1 MKSFD
6 FFKFTDKKSNSRE
19 FLQGFFCEN
28 GYKIATNAKILV
40 MVKDTYDKNFENHI
54 IAKDNTFI
62 NGVFPAYKSVIPLN
76 NSKAVYTKVSTEK
89 LYEVQKALT
98 ENKGVYSVH
107 KKLLTAYEKNSNG
120 GAVVLVQGHIFS
132 IAMIER
138 VLYFLSMYPDS
149 EFYMPDR
156 NYKASYLIAG
166 TKDNIKAICVFM
178 PMILDL
184 SEYVLFN
191 GVYFEKQN
199 ITLDMLNFIKKY
211 YKNAFERDN
220 LNCLTSKDKKDY
232 ACIEKYFSFM
242 CEKVCVE
249 TTESISKKVTAD
261 SRKRHS
267 KKCKKSLFSDILNFF
282 KKKRK

>member
-1 MKSFD
+1 MFD
-6 FFKFTDKKSNSRE
+6 E
-19 FLQGFFCEN
+19 
-28 GYKIATNAKILV
+28 
-40 MVKDTYDKNFENHI
+40 DTRLAYDEKH
-54 IAKDNTFI
+54 
-62 NGVFPAYKSVIPLN
+62 
-76 NSKAVYTKVSTEK
+76 K

-138 VLYFLSMYPDS
+138 VLYFLSMYPNS
-149 EFYMPDR
+149 EFYMPDKD
-156 NYKASYLIAG
+156 NMASYLIEG

-178 PMILDL
+178 PMIASLDL
-184 SEYVLFN
+184 SKYVLFN
-191 GVYFEKQN
+191 DVYFEKQN
-199 ITLDMLNFIKKY
+199 IAFDMLHFIKKY
-211 YKNAFERDN
+211 YKNTFERDN

-232 ACIEKYFSFM
+232 TYIEKYFSFM
-242 CEKVCVE
+242 CEKECVE
-249 TTESISKKVTAD
+249 TTENISEKVTVG